1 MNRKEMGLKWIA
13 IVAIA
18 AMASGCSGISATGGV
33 SPLSFLLPG
42 LVLDDSPKA
51 LPSERP
57 PKAPARMENNS

>member
-1 MNRKEMGLKWIA
+1 MNRKVMGLKWIA
-13 IVAIA
+13 IVAFA
-18 AMASGCSGISATGGV
+18 SVASGCSGISATGGV

-57 PKAPARMENNS
+57 LEAPTRMENNS